1 MKKQSLAIPRQV
13 HSTQLAGL
21 TVQTGD
27 IICTTDGNTEILPGE
42 FWRLIGRLLPGEVD
56 HIVMYVGPG
65 GRCVEAGG
73 SGVITFSF
81 EKGTWD
87 GTRMLPQR
95 GLLVDTLYGV
105 AFPLQNLNLPPAEE
119 RWIRLEVAAYCLAQ
133 VGKPYNLNFL
143 NPDTDEAFYCS
154 QLAYKAY
161 LPHQVNLNTGRMMPT
176 LPATEAIIFPQEIW
190 DVCAHLQARE

>member
-1 MKKQSLAIPRQV
+1 MKKPAADIPRTV
-13 HSTQLAGL
+13 HQTLLQGL

-27 IICTTDGNTEILPGE
+27 LICTTDGNTEILPGE

-56 HIVMYVGPG
+56 HVVVYIGPE

-73 SGVITFSF
+73 KGVITFSF
-81 EKGTWD
+81 EGGVWD

-105 AFPLQNLNLPPAEE
+105 AFPLQNLHLPAAEE
-119 RWIRLEVAAYCLAQ
+119 RSARLAVARYCLSQ

-143 NPDTDEAFYCS
+143 NPDSEDAFYCS

-190 DVCAHLQARE
+190 DVCAHILA